1 MGKYP
6 IVAGDT
12 VGNNTRQKREK
23 LRRKDL
29 PWMKAVSIINL
40 MTTQQLWHLYKA
52 NEKEKH
58 THMR

>member
-1 MGKYP
+1 M
-6 IVAGDT
+6 VAGDT
-12 VGNNTRQKREK
+12 VGNNTRQKRDK

-58 THMR
+58 THMS